1 MTVSSP
7 KFCRCGDVM
16 LPSYDRR
23 GTVIEAWVCKGCGAN
38 VVAGVA
44 HVKPP
49 PARSMRGQR
58 PNDVLPG
65 LGRLP
70 AQGKQGVP
78 IDHESRGSHLEV
90 MLEAQ
95 LKQAKCG
102 GFLREYQFAKPR
114 RWRFDF
120 CWPHLK
126 LAVEIEGGTWNPRIK
141 SRHTSVQGFQDD
153 VVKYN
158 HSAIQGWC
166 VLRYTSKDV
175 TRGNA
180 AQEIA
185 QVVAQKARDNGRAT
199 DA

>member
-1 MTVSSP
+1 
-7 KFCRCGDVM
+7 M
-16 LPSYDRR
+16 LPSYDRS
-23 GTVIEAWVCKGCGAN
+23 GKTIEAWVCKGCGAN
-38 VVAGVA
+38 VAA
-44 HVKPP
+44 THKD
-49 PARSMRGQR
+49 ARTGHQASIRGQR
-58 PNDVLPG
+58 ASEVLPG

-70 AQGKQGVP
+70 AQGKHDVP
-78 IDHESRGSHLEV
+78 VDPESKGSHLEV

-126 LAVEIEGGTWNPRIK
+126 LAVEIEGGTWNPRVK
-141 SRHTSVQGFQDD
+141 SRHTSVKGFQDD

-180 AQEIA
+180 AHEIA
-185 QVVAQKARDNGRAT
+185 EVVAQKARDNGRAT
-199 DA
+199 NA